1 MTYCGKRRDVVTGTR
16 ERTPGRSPGTDEP
29 AGSRR
34 DWRPGASIGAL
45 RLRARVLRAVRAHFD
60 AEGVLEVE
68 TPSLGS
74 RTVTDPSI
82 ESLVARDRAGRAWYL
97 QTSPE
102 FAMKRLLAAGSG
114 SIYQI
119 TRAFR
124 DGERGRHHNH
134 EFSMLEWYRV
144 GFDHHRLID
153 DVDALLDTVLGPGP
167 SRRMTFRD
175 AFSSHLGLDPLTAPL
190 ADLHDACRSHG
201 FESSAAGAVRD
212 ECLDWLL
219 SAAVQPALGSGRVYL
234 LDFPASRAA
243 LARVRTDSPPVAER
257 FELYIDGIE
266 VANGYHELRDAG
278 ELHRRMRRDIEAR
291 SAAEQP
297 VPEFD
302 DRLLAAHEAGLP
314 ACAGVAVGLDRLV
327 MLAGRYR
334 SLQEVLAFAQDTA

>member
-1 MTYCGKRRDVVTGTR
+1 MSVFESASGSGSSGTH
-16 ERTPGRSPGTDEP
+16 
-29 AGSRR
+29 A

-74 RTVTDPSI
+74 HTVTDPSI
-82 ESLVARDRAGRAWYL
+82 ESLVARDRTGRAWYL

-124 DGERGRHHNH
+124 DGEQGRHHNP

-153 DVDALLDTVLGPGP
+153 DVDALLDSVLGSGP
-167 SRRMTFRD
+167 SRRIAFRD
-175 AFSSHLGLDPLTAPL
+175 AFSRHIGLDPLAVPP
-190 ADLHDACRSHG
+190 ADLHDACRTRG
-201 FESSAAGAVRD
+201 FESRTAGAPRD

-243 LARVRTDSPPVAER
+243 LARVRTGSPPVAER

-291 SAAEQP
+291 SASGQP
-297 VPEFD
+297 VPEVD
-302 DRLLAAHEAGLP
+302 ERLLAAHEAGLP

-327 MLAGRYR
+327 MLAGRYT
-334 SLQEVLAFAQDTA
+334 SLQEVIAFAHDTA

>member
-1 MTYCGKRRDVVTGTR
+1 MRGT
-16 ERTPGRSPGTDEP
+16 ERAISASASGSGSPGTH
-29 AGSRR
+29 A

-45 RLRARVLRAVRAHFD
+45 RLRARVLRAIRAHFD
-60 AEGVLEVE
+60 TEDVLEVE

-74 RTVTDPSI
+74 RTVTDPAI
-82 ESLVARDRAGRAWYL
+82 ESLVARDRTGRAWYL

-124 DGERGRHHNH
+124 DGEQGRHHNI
-134 EFSMLEWYRV
+134 EFSILEWYRI

-153 DVDALLDTVLGPGP
+153 DVDALLDTVLGPGS

-175 AFSSHLGLDPLTAPL
+175 AFSRHLGLDPMTAPL
-190 ADLHDACRSHG
+190 ADLHDACRSRG
-201 FESSAAGAVRD
+201 FESGAAGAVRD

-266 VANGYHELRDAG
+266 IANGYHELRDAG
-278 ELHRRMRRDIEAR
+278 ELRRRMRRDIEAR
-291 SAAEQP
+291 SVTGQP

-327 MLAGRYR
+327 MLAGRFR
-334 SLQEVLAFAQDTA
+334 SLREVLAFAQDTA

>member
-1 MTYCGKRRDVVTGTR
+1 M
-16 ERTPGRSPGTDEP
+16 TPGSGCN
-29 AGSRR
+29 
-34 DWRPGASIGAL
+34 WRPGAGIDAL
-45 RLRARVLRAVRAHFD
+45 RLRARVLRGIRAHFD

-82 ESLVARDRAGRAWYL
+82 ESLVARDGAGRAWYL

-102 FAMKRLLAAGSG
+102 FTMKRLLAAGSG

-134 EFSMLEWYRV
+134 EFSILEWYRV

-153 DVDALLDTVLGPGP
+153 DVEVLLDKVLGPGP
-167 SRRMTFRD
+167 SRRITFRE
-175 AFSSHLGLDPLTAPL
+175 AFSRYLGLDPLAAPL
-190 ADLHDACRSHG
+190 ADLHEACRSRG
-201 FESSAAGAVRD
+201 FESRIAGADRD

-219 SAAVQPALGSGRVYL
+219 SVAVQPALGSGRVYL

-243 LARVRTDSPPVAER
+243 LARVRTGSPAVAER

-266 VANGYHELRDAG
+266 VANGYHELRDAE
-278 ELHRRMRRDIEAR
+278 ELHRRMRRDIEVR
-291 SAAEQP
+291 SRAEQP
-297 VPEFD
+297 VPEID

-314 ACAGVAVGLDRLV
+314 TCAGVAVGLDRLV

-334 SLQEVLAFAQDTA
+334 SLQEVLAFAQDRA

>member
-1 MTYCGKRRDVVTGTR
+1 MS
-16 ERTPGRSPGTDEP
+16 ES
-29 AGSRR
+29 AGPRC
-34 DWRPGASIGAL
+34 DWRPGASVDAL
-45 RLRARVLRAVRAHFD
+45 RLRARVLRAIRAHFD

-82 ESLVARDRAGRAWYL
+82 ESLVARDRTGRAWYL

-124 DGERGRHHNH
+124 DGEQGRHHNL
-134 EFSMLEWYRV
+134 EFSILEWYRV

-153 DVDALLDTVLGPGP
+153 DVDALLDRVLGRGP
-167 SRRMTFRD
+167 SRRTTYRD
-175 AFSSHLGLDPLTAPL
+175 AFVHHLGLDPSTASP
-190 ADLHDACRSHG
+190 AELHDACRSHG
-201 FESSAAGAVRD
+201 FASRGAGAGRD

-219 SAAVQPALGSGRVYL
+219 AAAVQPALGPGRVYL
-234 LDFPASRAA
+234 LDFPASQAA
-243 LARVRTDSPPVAER
+243 LARLRTDDTPVAER
-257 FELYIDGIE
+257 FELYVDGIE
-266 VANGYHELRDAG
+266 IANGYHELRDAG
-278 ELHRRMRRDIEAR
+278 ELRLRMRRDLEAR
-291 SAAEQP
+291 SAAGRP
-297 VPEFD
+297 VPEVD
-302 DRLLAAHEAGLP
+302 ERLLAAHEAGLP

-334 SLQEVLAFAQDTA
+334 SLREVLAFACDTA

>member
-1 MTYCGKRRDVVTGTR
+1 MTRVSSG
-16 ERTPGRSPGTDEP
+16 SPGTH
-29 AGSRR
+29 A
-34 DWRPGASIGAL
+34 DWRPGAGIDAL
-45 RLRARVLRAVRAHFD
+45 RLRARILRAVRAYFD

-82 ESLVARDRAGRAWYL
+82 ESLVVRDGAEGAWYL

-153 DVDALLDTVLGPGP
+153 DIDALLDTVLGPDP

-175 AFSSHLGLDPLTAPL
+175 AFVRHLGLDPLTAPL
-190 ADLHDACRSHG
+190 ADLHDACRSRG

-219 SAAVQPALGSGRVYL
+219 SAAVQPALGPGRVYL

-243 LARVRTDSPPVAER
+243 LAKVRADSPPVAER

-278 ELHRRMRRDIEAR
+278 ELRRRMRRDTEAR
-291 SAAEQP
+291 SATGQP

-302 DRLLAAHEAGLP
+302 ERLLAAHEAGLP

-334 SLQEVLAFAQDTA
+334 SLQEVLAFAQDIA